1 MPVMNPGKSLMYK
14 GGLVTLPKFF
24 AFFVGGVEV
33 AAGNYRRVLV
43 QESQWGISDDV
54 LYLLEDIEV
63 SIPDADWGA
72 VDSVKLM
79 SLSEGGAVLVEW
91 TGAEFSLVFADG
103 RPVGAAGVISGRG
116 VFLKGGPTNGL
127 SIQIP

>member
-1 MPVMNPGKSLMYK
+1 MPVMNAGKSLMYK

-24 AFFVGGVEV
+24 AFFVGANEV
-33 AAGNYRRVLV
+33 SAGNYRRVLV
-43 QESQWGISDDV
+43 QEVQWGINDGV

-63 SIPDADWGA
+63 AIPDADWGA
-72 VDSVKLM
+72 VDTVKLM
-79 SLSEGGAVLVEW
+79 SASSGGLVLVEW
-91 TGAEFSLVFADG
+91 SGSEFSLVLADG
-103 RPVGAAGVISGRG
+103 RPVGASGVISGRG